1 MCKITEEVWREF
13 EKLVYAIIKDTLNLD
28 DSNSISEVTEKRN
41 DGGYDGVFIIPIDR
55 KKTAQYKILFEAKL
69 RKDIQKD
76 LPLQDFSKALIIAIN
91 TNADTLIIG
100 TNLHLSENSKKQL
113 SIYSYKTGLAIKLL
127 DGIYIDNWLKK
138 QIHDD
143 DNIDSELHNLL
154 KRALSGTE
162 GTTLTDL
169 SEISHYIKNKT
180 FANELLG
187 EERRVK
193 LNLAKHALF
202 DQKETLLYLV
212 MRELESPFFQ
222 EHLWLNLKTEPQLY
236 RLI

>member
-162 GTTLTDL
+162 GTDL
-169 SEISHYIKNKT
+169 VGGAFVSVTGSGSRRSRCLSRTAHRRWPRADIGNSPCRCRRN
-180 FANELLG
+180 FAADG
-187 EERRVK
+187 
-193 LNLAKHALF
+193 
-202 DQKETLLYLV
+202 
-212 MRELESPFFQ
+212 
-222 EHLWLNLKTEPQLY
+222 
-236 RLI
+236 RLSSVRLCTVPGADGGCRAGSL